1 MSSNIIALVILAG
14 SCGGLLLTMRLRH
27 RLPPHHQEDA
37 TKDLIKIATGM
48 MATLVAL
55 ILGLLVSSAKTTFD
69 TATAEVTQSGAQI
82 IALDRT
88 LRNYGPE
95 AQPLRE
101 LLRSN
106 LAGSIVRVWPG
117 SVGHGGSV
125 NRDDSSVL
133 DEFGEAIRKL
143 SPRNQVQTHLQARAI
158 DQAGEL
164 ARARWLLFEQMQ
176 NPLPRVFL
184 IVLGFWLIQ
193 IFVGLGLLAP
203 LNSTSVIALVTCA
216 VSMSAAIFV
225 ILEMNHPLDGIIQV
239 SSAPLEAA
247 LAVISK

>member
-82 IALDRT
+82 VALDRT

-117 SVGHGGSV
+117 RVGHGGSV

-184 IVLGFWLIQ
+184 IVLGFWLI
-193 IFVGLGLLAP
+193 
-203 LNSTSVIALVTCA
+203 
-216 VSMSAAIFV
+216 
-225 ILEMNHPLDGIIQV
+225 
-239 SSAPLEAA
+239 
-247 LAVISK
+247 

>member
-1 MSSNIIALVILAG
+1 MSDIIIALVILAG
-14 SCGGLLLTMRLRH
+14 TCGGLLLTMSLRH
-27 RLPPHHQEDA
+27 RLPPHHEDDA
-37 TKDLIKIATGM
+37 TRDLIKIATGM

-55 ILGLLVSSAKTTFD
+55 ILGLLVNSAKTTFD

-82 IALDRT
+82 ITLDRM
-88 LRNYGPE
+88 LRNFGPE
-95 AQPLRE
+95 AQPVRE
-101 LLRSN
+101 LLRSH
-106 LAGSIVRVWPG
+106 LAGNIARIWPG
-117 SVGHGGSV
+117 RVGHGGIV
-125 NRDDSSVL
+125 NRDDSSAL
-133 DEFGEAIRKL
+133 DQVGEAIRKL
-143 SPRNQVQTHLQARAI
+143 SPQNRVQTHLQAKAI

-164 ARARWLLFEQMQ
+164 ARGRWLLFEQMQ
-176 NPLPRVFL
+176 NPLPQVFL

-216 VSMSAAIFV
+216 VSMSAAIFL

-247 LAVISK
+247 LVVISK

>member
-106 LAGSIVRVWPG
+106 LAGSIARVWPG
-117 SVGHGGSV
+117 KVGHGGFA

-193 IFVGLGLLAP
+193 LFVGLGLLAP

>member
-106 LAGSIVRVWPG
+106 LAGSIARVWPG
-117 SVGHGGSV
+117 RVGHGGSV

-184 IVLGFWLIQ
+184 IVLGFWLI
-193 IFVGLGLLAP
+193 
-203 LNSTSVIALVTCA
+203 
-216 VSMSAAIFV
+216 
-225 ILEMNHPLDGIIQV
+225 
-239 SSAPLEAA
+239 
-247 LAVISK
+247 

>member
-1 MSSNIIALVILAG
+1 MSSI
-14 SCGGLLLTMRLRH
+14 
-27 RLPPHHQEDA
+27 
-37 TKDLIKIATGM
+37 
-48 MATLVAL
+48 
-55 ILGLLVSSAKTTFD
+55 
-69 TATAEVTQSGAQI
+69 I

-95 AQPLRE
+95 AQPLPE

-106 LAGSIVRVWPG
+106 LAGSIARVWPG
-117 SVGHGGSV
+117 TTGHGGSV
-125 NRDDSSVL
+125 NRVDSSVL
-133 DEFGEAIRKL
+133 DEAGEAIRKL
-143 SPRNQVQTHLQARAI
+143 SPQNQVQTLLQAKAI
-158 DQAGEL
+158 EQAGEL

-176 NPLPRVFL
+176 NSLPQVFL
-184 IVLGFWLIQ
+184 MIVLGFWLIQ
-193 IFVGLGLLAP
+193 LFIGLGLLAP

-216 VSMSAAIFV
+216 VSMSAAIFL

>member
-1 MSSNIIALVILAG
+1 MSSIII
-14 SCGGLLLTMRLRH
+14 T
-27 RLPPHHQEDA
+27 
-37 TKDLIKIATGM
+37 
-48 MATLVAL
+48 
-55 ILGLLVSSAKTTFD
+55 
-69 TATAEVTQSGAQI
+69 
-82 IALDRT
+82 LDRT

-106 LAGSIVRVWPG
+106 LAGSIARVWPG
-117 SVGHGGSV
+117 TTGHGGSV

-133 DEFGEAIRKL
+133 DEVGEAIRKL
-143 SPRNQVQTHLQARAI
+143 SPQNQVQTLLQAKAI

-164 ARARWLLFEQMQ
+164 ARGRWLLFEQMQ
-176 NPLPRVFL
+176 NPLPQVFL

-193 IFVGLGLLAP
+193 LFIGLGLLAP
-203 LNSTSVIALVTCA
+203 LNSTSVVALVTCA
-216 VSMSAAIFV
+216 VSMSAAIFL

>member
-1 MSSNIIALVILAG
+1 MSSIII
-14 SCGGLLLTMRLRH
+14 T
-27 RLPPHHQEDA
+27 
-37 TKDLIKIATGM
+37 
-48 MATLVAL
+48 
-55 ILGLLVSSAKTTFD
+55 
-69 TATAEVTQSGAQI
+69 
-82 IALDRT
+82 LDRT

-106 LAGSIVRVWPG
+106 LAGSIARVWPG
-117 SVGHGGSV
+117 TTGHGGSV

-133 DEFGEAIRKL
+133 DEAGEAIRKL
-143 SPRNQVQTHLQARAI
+143 SPQNQVQTLLQAKAI
-158 DQAGEL
+158 EQAGEL

-176 NPLPRVFL
+176 NPLPQVFL

-193 IFVGLGLLAP
+193 LFIGLGLLAP

-216 VSMSAAIFV
+216 VSMSAAIFL

>member
-14 SCGGLLLTMRLRH
+14 SCGGLLLIMRLRH

-37 TKDLIKIATGM
+37 TRDLIKIATGM

-82 IALDRT
+82 ITLNRT
-88 LRNYGPE
+88 LVNYGPE
-95 AQPLRE
+95 AQPVRE

-106 LAGSIVRVWPG
+106 LAGSIARVWPG
-117 SVGHGGSV
+117 KVGHGGFA

-143 SPRNQVQTHLQARAI
+143 SPRNQVQTHLHAKAI

-164 ARARWLLFEQMQ
+164 ARGRGLLIEQMQ
-176 NPLPRVFL
+176 NPLPQVFL
-184 IVLGFWLIQ
+184 IVFGFWLIQ
-193 IFVGLGLLAP
+193 IFIDLGLLAP

-216 VSMSAAIFV
+216 VSMSATIIL

>member
-37 TKDLIKIATGM
+37 TRDLIKIATGM

-106 LAGSIVRVWPG
+106 LAGSIARVWPG
-117 SVGHGGSV
+117 RVGHGGSV

-133 DEFGEAIRKL
+133 DEFGEAIRKV
-143 SPRNQVQTHLQARAI
+143 SPQNQVQTHLQARAI

-164 ARARWLLFEQMQ
+164 SRARWLLFEQMQ
-176 NPLPRVFL
+176 NPLPQVFL

-193 IFVGLGLLAP
+193 LFVGLVVTARYEGLP
-203 LNSTSVIALVTCA
+203 GN
-216 VSMSAAIFV
+216 
-225 ILEMNHPLDGIIQV
+225 PQV
-239 SSAPLEAA
+239 
-247 LAVISK
+247 VVKFK

>member
-106 LAGSIVRVWPG
+106 LAGSIARVWPG
-117 SVGHGGSV
+117 KVGHGGFA

>member
-14 SCGGLLLTMRLRH
+14 TCGGLLLTMRLRH
-27 RLPPHHQEDA
+27 RLPPHHEEDA
-37 TKDLIKIATGM
+37 TRDLIKIATGM

-164 ARARWLLFEQMQ
+164 SRARWLLFEQMQ

-193 IFVGLGLLAP
+193 LFVGLGLLAP